1 MKAEFKFLCTT
12 YQACSKVKEIL
23 KDMGFSDFK
32 DLNKSPS
39 FDISAKFELKY
50 ELESGKIAEKI
61 FKKCKGKVQSIQIT
75 T

>member
-1 MKAEFKFLCTT
+1 
-12 YQACSKVKEIL
+12 
-23 KDMGFSDFK
+23 MGFSDFK

-50 ELESGKIAEKI
+50 ELESGKIAKKI
-61 FKKCKGKVQSIQIT
+61 FKECKGKVQSIQIT